1 MEHYRILGLEKEAS
15 QLEIKKAYRKMAR
28 LYHPDLN
35 PGKNAQERFIRVKIA
50 YDTLCDPLKREDYDS
65 GFSYKKTSHPQQK
78 QKNRAQKK
86 AAPAKRKEPAFEAA
100 KILRLL
106 VFELGG
112 HDYALDIDQVLGIVG
127 SATIKYFDGDHGAVV
142 GSLNNRGEDWFI
154 VDLARCFDLAASADD
169 KTQKV
174 ILTTHTD
181 PKVGFLVG
189 DVDLVTNL
197 TEENLQEA
205 TQSPLR
211 ELAYLSKMAV
221 VEGRMI
227 FILDLE
233 HILPVQVL
241 AVLKDLA

>member
-50 YDTLCDPLKREDYDS
+50 YDTLCDPLKRENYDS
-65 GFSYKKTSHPQQK
+65 GFSYKKTSYHQ

-86 AAPAKRKEPAFEAA
+86 TPPAKRKEQAFEAA
-100 KILRLL
+100 EILRLL
-106 VFELGG
+106 VFELDG
-112 HDYALDIDQVLGIVG
+112 HDYALDIDQVFGIVG
-127 SATIKYFDGDHGAVV
+127 SATIKYFDHNHGPVV
-142 GSLNNRGEDWFI
+142 GRLNSRGEDWFI
-154 VDLARCFDLAASADD
+154 VDLAKCFNLATSAND

-174 ILTTHTD
+174 ILTTHAD
-181 PKVGFLVG
+181 FKVGFLVS

-197 TEENLQEA
+197 TEENLQAA
-205 TQSPLR
+205 THSPLK

-221 VEGRMI
+221 VENRMI

-233 HILPVQVL
+233 HILPGHVL
-241 AVLKDLA
+241 ALLKELA